1 MPLQMNIISGA
12 EIRAKSK
19 SGMTSDQIAK
29 ELLNSPTRD
38 EVKPSEVA
46 QLKDEIKRL
55 EEQLNRYPEGAAGYT
70 NEEFEELVNVMDDIE
85 NHPDY
90 DQDERFESGYDA
102 GRCSVEIADEKD
114 DEIEKNKKELLEQ
127 LERIT
132 DLKVQNEKLKQ
143 DTDVLVKGMETL
155 QNKYM
160 NECSPKLI
168 AERDTYKM
176 NNDKLKEEN
185 KKLKENSETQTTA
198 IRALTKQLEYECGD
212 TSDMEGL
219 NEFLNKYSS
228 KEDYKK
234 FYDWFEMSEYDVE
247 FIESEE

>member
-1 MPLQMNIISGA
+1 MPLQMNTISGA
-12 EIRAKSK
+12 EIREKRK

-46 QLKDEIKRL
+46 QLKAE
-55 EEQLNRYPEGAAGYT
+55 
-70 NEEFEELVNVMDDIE
+70 
-85 NHPDY
+85 
-90 DQDERFESGYDA
+90 
-102 GRCSVEIADEKD
+102 
-114 DEIEKNKKELLEQ
+114 
-127 LERIT
+127 
-132 DLKVQNEKLKQ
+132 NEKLKVKI
-143 DTDVLVKGMETL
+143 DDLEDSNKDYSRIIKLGSKGTNTFTATMTDYDYITKLQREIVELKKKTL
-155 QNKYM
+155 ENPQKSFDAM
-160 NECSPKLI
+160 CKVVVELQ
-168 AERDTYKM
+168 
-176 NNDKLKEEN
+176 EEN

-219 NEFLNKYSS
+219 NEFLKNYSS

-247 FIESEE
+247 LIESDEE

>member
-132 DLKVQNEKLKQ
+132 DLKVENE
-143 DTDVLVKGMETL
+143 
-155 QNKYM
+155 
-160 NECSPKLI
+160 
-168 AERDTYKM
+168 
-176 NNDKLKEEN
+176 
-185 KKLKENSETQTTA
+185 KLKENSETQTTA

>member
-1 MPLQMNIISGA
+1 MSKLSQQFNDMDETHLAMSDPIELAKYIIELRG
-12 EIRAKSK
+12 EH
-19 SGMTSDQIAK
+19 Q
-29 ELLNSPTRD
+29 ELL
-38 EVKPSEVA
+38 
-46 QLKDEIKRL
+46 
-55 EEQLNRYPEGAAGYT
+55 
-70 NEEFEELVNVMDDIE
+70 DDIE

-114 DEIEKNKKELLEQ
+114 YEIEKNKKELLEQ

-132 DLKVQNEKLKQ
+132 DLKVQNE
-143 DTDVLVKGMETL
+143 
-155 QNKYM
+155 
-160 NECSPKLI
+160 
-168 AERDTYKM
+168 
-176 NNDKLKEEN
+176 
-185 KKLKENSETQTTA
+185 KLKENSETQTTA

-219 NEFLNKYSS
+219 NEFLKKYSS

>member
-1 MPLQMNIISGA
+1 MPLQMNTISGA
-12 EIRAKSK
+12 EIREKRK

-46 QLKDEIKRL
+46 QLKAE
-55 EEQLNRYPEGAAGYT
+55 
-70 NEEFEELVNVMDDIE
+70 
-85 NHPDY
+85 
-90 DQDERFESGYDA
+90 
-102 GRCSVEIADEKD
+102 
-114 DEIEKNKKELLEQ
+114 
-127 LERIT
+127 
-132 DLKVQNEKLKQ
+132 NEKLKVKI
-143 DTDVLVKGMETL
+143 DDLEDSNKDYSRIIKLGSKGTNTFTATMTDYDYITKLQREIVELKKKTL
-155 QNKYM
+155 ENPQKSFDAM
-160 NECSPKLI
+160 CKVVVELQ
-168 AERDTYKM
+168 
-176 NNDKLKEEN
+176 EEN

-219 NEFLNKYSS
+219 NEFLKNYSS

-247 FIESEE
+247 FIETEE